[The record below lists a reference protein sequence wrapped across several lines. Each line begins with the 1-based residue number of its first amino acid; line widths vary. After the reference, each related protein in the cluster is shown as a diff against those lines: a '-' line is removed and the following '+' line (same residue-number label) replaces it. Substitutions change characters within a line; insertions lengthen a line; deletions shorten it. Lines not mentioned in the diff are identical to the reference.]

1 MGCCR
6 QYALRSDD
14 ADAFQL
20 LKQFSAELRS
30 DRELVMVKCG
40 HFAGWLTRCMMRVE
54 DTLTGACVS
63 DRGGE
68 RRLLPTA
75 RQ

>member
-40 HFAGWLTRCMMRVE
+40 ILRAG
-54 DTLTGACVS
+54 
-63 DRGGE
+63 
-68 RRLLPTA
+68 LPVA
-75 RQ
+75 